1 MEAGNCDGS
10 SSVNLSSQL
19 VCSALAIYSLSIC
32 ELWAVF
38 AVWWLW

>member
-1 MEAGNCDGS
+1 MEAGKCDGS
-10 SSVNLSSQL
+10 SSVNLSSKS
-19 VCSALAIYSLSIC
+19 VCSVLAIYSLSIC